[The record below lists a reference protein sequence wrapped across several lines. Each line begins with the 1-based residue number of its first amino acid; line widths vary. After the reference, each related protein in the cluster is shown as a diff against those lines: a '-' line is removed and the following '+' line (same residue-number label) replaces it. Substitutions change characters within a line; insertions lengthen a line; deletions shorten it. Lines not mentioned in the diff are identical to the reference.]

1 MRLWRK
7 KERERDLERE
17 LRLDL
22 ELEAAEQQE
31 KGLSEE
37 EARYAAQRALGNT
50 ALVKERVREMWG
62 WGAIDNSLQDLRYA
76 ARTLRK
82 SPGFTIATV
91 LTLALAIGAN
101 SAIFSVVNGVL
112 LKPLQF
118 EASDQLV
125 EIYARDAQGQRQFV
139 SQPDLD
145 DWRAMA
151 HSFSGLASWVGQ
163 SVNLT
168 GLEQPERITGLFVS
182 SNFLPV
188 LGVAPA
194 MGRGFAVGEDRMGGE
209 RVAMISDG
217 LWRSR
222 FASEARVLGK
232 AIELNGELYTIIGV
246 LPRSFVFPVSTAD
259 PDVYLPA
266 FKYPN
271 YSLDRTQTSCAVVG
285 RLRQGTS
292 IPIAQAEADTIAER
306 LAGSYPAS
314 NRGRG
319 VMVISL
325 KEDIVASFK
334 PSVVALAGAV
344 AFVLLIGCANVAS
357 LLIARMVAR
366 ERERAVRIALGA
378 SRAKLISHVL
388 AEAVLLAGA
397 GGLLGLLLGSW
408 TAPAIASSIAGYLP
422 YGTRIELD
430 RAVALFTL
438 GVSLAAA
445 LLVAAI
451 PAWQSSNAEA
461 LRVGRSAGSG
471 AGKNRTRSI
480 LVAGEI
486 ALALVLLVG
495 AGLMIKSF
503 SELGRAEPG
512 FDTRNLLT
520 LAYRVPRTK
529 YPTAAQQSQFHREVV
544 EKIKAVPG
552 ILAAT
557 SVRAV
562 PLGGNG
568 NNAEFALTDRPE
580 PPAAERPQALLNF
593 ADPDFFST
601 MRIPVLRGHVFSQRD
616 QEGRTYAIVIN
627 ETLARRYFNGRD
639 PIGQHLRIPSIR
651 QTGEIVGVVGDVKQ
665 FTLRDPATP
674 QIYGALAQN
683 PFIFTSLAVRTAGDP
698 LKMANQIRRAIWQV
712 DKDQPVWAVNS
723 FDGIIATQSRLRQMV
738 TAMLG
743 VYAGVALLLASI
755 GIFGVISYTV
765 SQRTSEI
772 GVRMALGAR
781 PAQVARLIL
790 RQGLF
795 ITAIGIAGGAAAA
808 MWLSRY
814 LRTQLYAIGPLDPG
828 VYTAVTALLAA
839 VAIVACLIPAR
850 RATKIDPM
858 VALRYE

>member
-246 LPRSFVFPVSTAD
+246 LPRSFVFPVSSAD

-601 MRIPVLRGHVFSQRD
+601 MRIPVLRGRVFSQRD

-665 FTLRDPATP
+665 YTLRDPATP